1 MGTLPL
7 STVEDGNVFEDLSG
21 TGSTAS
27 DNPFDSLIE
36 ACRGAPNEIQA
47 RYSKH
52 RETRNRTQREKY
64 ISEGSGVTID
74 PILYKL
80 EHPEN
85 YPGFADTRHC
95 LVFWARPPS
104 AVRAL
109 IADIQR
115 QLITITPRLWLM
127 PVEHLHMTAM
137 EIVFSRTAA
146 EVDEIVATMSA
157 KISEI
162 TDHPFTHRARLIK
175 PMLSFD
181 TAAIAL
187 SFVPA
192 ADESLPDGRQPSEDA
207 YTYHHLRR
215 DLYDLSKSTG
225 AKVASRYMVPSA
237 HLTIA
242 RFVTQADIS
251 LSEDDETPDPLKVQK
266 LLDLIGMINA
276 NLRHH
281 HWPKDDQP
289 IEVGGE
295 WIVGQ
300 ERGLDCRK
308 GTLWYGGGQ
317 TVRLGKGF

>member
-1 MGTLPL
+1 MP
-7 STVEDGNVFEDLSG
+7 
-21 TGSTAS
+21 
-27 DNPFDSLIE
+27 IE
-36 ACRGAPNEIQA
+36 N
-47 RYSKH
+47 
-52 RETRNRTQREKY
+52 
-64 ISEGSGVTID
+64 
-74 PILYKL
+74 
-80 EHPEN
+80 
-85 YPGFADTRHC
+85 
-95 LVFWARPPS
+95 
-104 AVRAL
+104 
-109 IADIQR
+109 
-115 QLITITPRLWLM
+115 
-127 PVEHLHMTAM
+127 LHMTALEM
-137 EIVFSRTAA
+137 VHSRTAV
-146 EVDEIVATMSA
+146 EVNEIVTTMSA

-162 TDHPFTHRARLIK
+162 TDHAFTHRARLIK
-175 PMLSFD
+175 PMLSYD

-192 ADESLPDGRQPSEDA
+192 AGESSPDGRQSSEDA

-225 AKVASRYMVPSA
+225 AKVDSRYVVPSA

-266 LLDLIGMINA
+266 LLDFIEMINA
-276 NLRHH
+276 NLRRS
-281 HWPKDDQP
+281 HWPRHDQP

-300 ERGLDCRK
+300 ERGFDCRK